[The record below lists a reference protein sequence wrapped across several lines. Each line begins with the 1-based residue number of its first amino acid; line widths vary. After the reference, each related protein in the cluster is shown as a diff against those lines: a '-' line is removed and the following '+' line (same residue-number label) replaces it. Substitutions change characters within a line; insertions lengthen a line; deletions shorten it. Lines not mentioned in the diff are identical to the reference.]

1 MSDIQ
6 KELHDVQA
14 SLKESRE
21 LIEKGVLS
29 ADEKAKVAKIDEIQ
43 ANWQEKSDAI
53 VREQAEKQKR
63 IDELESKMAD
73 LETQLTR
80 PQLNGDE
87 AKEANIR
94 KEIDLIGR
102 ALKQRLTNV
111 HPSEALSPEEVK
123 TLRTDNLTDGGY
135 LVPEAYDRELVKK
148 ITEISN
154 VRALARVR
162 TIDTKRINIPKRS
175 TLVTAYWVGE
185 GDASTASNSN
195 YARGTITAHKQIA
208 KTIITNEDL
217 EDAFVNMRQLIVD
230 DAGEELA
237 RQEGAGFVSGNG
249 VEKPFG
255 FMQSSQI
262 LETVSGFAATFNA
275 DNLIDLASDIKTGYT
290 ARAVY
295 GMNRSTIA
303 FVRKLKDGNGNYLW
317 QNGSLSS
324 GTPNTFMGY
333 PVVEMP
339 DLDDIGAGLYPVVF
353 GDFMAGYTI
362 VDRIGTSVLVDPY
375 SNAGTDEQV
384 MYVRRRV
391 GGDVVLGEAL
401 VKLKCAAS

>member
-1 MSDIQ
+1 M
-6 KELHDVQA
+6 
-14 SLKESRE
+14 
-21 LIEKGVLS
+21 
-29 ADEKAKVAKIDEIQ
+29 
-43 ANWQEKSDAI
+43 
-53 VREQAEKQKR
+53 
-63 IDELESKMAD
+63 
-73 LETQLTR
+73 
-80 PQLNGDE
+80 
-87 AKEANIR
+87 
-94 KEIDLIGR
+94 
-102 ALKQRLTNV
+102 
-111 HPSEALSPEEVK
+111 SPEEVK

-185 GDASTASNSN
+185 GDASTASNST

-249 VEKPFG
+249 IEKPFG

-317 QNGSLSS
+317 QNGSLSG

-353 GDFMAGYTI
+353 GDFTAGYTI

>member
-1 MSDIQ
+1 MTDIQ
-6 KELHDVQA
+6 KELHEVQVA
-14 SLKESRE
+14 LKESRE
-21 LIEKGVLS
+21 LIEKGSLS
-29 ADEKAKVAKIDEIQ
+29 AEEKGKLEKIDALQNE
-43 ANWQEKSDAI
+43 WQEKSDQL
-53 VREQAEKQKR
+53 VREKAEQEKATT
-63 IDELESKMAD
+63 ELKERLAD
-73 LETQLTR
+73 LEAKAARPTQGS
-80 PQLNGDE
+80 GDSE
-87 AKEANIR
+87 EVIR

-111 HPSEALSPEEVK
+111 HPSEQLSPEEVK

-135 LVPEAYDRELVKK
+135 LVPDSYDRELVKK

-162 TIDTKRINIPKRS
+162 TIDTKRVNIPKRS

-185 GDASTASNSN
+185 GDASTASNST
-195 YARGTITAHKQIA
+195 YARGTITAQKQIA

-237 RQEGAGFVSGNG
+237 RQEGAAFVSGNG
-249 VEKPFG
+249 IEKPFG

-262 LETVSGFAATFNA
+262 LESVSGLAATFTA

-290 ARAVY
+290 NRAVY

-339 DLDDIGAGLYPVVF
+339 DLDDIGAGAHPVVF
-353 GDFMAGYTI
+353 GDFTSGYTI

-401 VKLKCAAS
+401 VKLKCAVS